1 MIRFDWRLCLDRFG
15 LNISP
20 FLFLHLFVLW
30 VNVLKF
36 LKFYIIVLLDVWV
49 KAIFDF
55 ILRAAR
61 QTFADLRP
69 LAANF
74 AEKLQD
80 FPIFLL
86 RPVLSFDTRVQFI
99 NVSLTNLLAIF
110 GAKHFR
116 DEFPV
121 LSIFFDKL
129 EDSLILLWGPY
140 LVTFAKLDQSS
151 ISVKALIL
159 VSVCH

>member
-1 MIRFDWRLCLDRFG
+1 MDGGLG

-20 FLFLHLFVLW
+20 LFFLHWLVLW

-36 LKFYIIVLLDVWV
+36 LKFNIIVLLDVGV
-49 KAIFDF
+49 KAIFNF
-55 ILRAAR
+55 ILRATG

-80 FPIFLL
+80 FPILLL
-86 RPVLSFDTRVQFI
+86 RPILSFDTRVQFI
-99 NVSLTNLLAIF
+99 NVSLANLLAIL

-129 EDSLILLWGPY
+129 EDGLILLGGPY
-140 LVTFAKLDQSS
+140 LVTFAQLDQSS

-159 VSVCH
+159 ISVCH